1 MIVLIKTVLL
11 KEKYKLY
18 KVFSCTLTE
27 YNDLQTNFRKF
38 TEKQPQRRP
47 FLVEFLKRVTK
58 LGEKSLL
65 LWEF

>member
-11 KEKYKLY
+11 KEKYKVY
-18 KVFSCTLTE
+18 NVFSCTLTE
-27 YNDLQTNFRKF
+27 YNDLQANFRKLIA
-38 TEKQPQRRP
+38 KQPQRRP